1 MCRWGITMESEASE
15 VEPPLRIAVVG
26 PCASGKSTLIEA
38 LRTAGYEARHT
49 AQEHSYIPAMWQR
62 ISKPDV
68 LIYLDV
74 SYEVARARRPTL
86 DGGPERLA
94 VQHRRLAHARQYCH
108 LYLDTS
114 QLTPEQV
121 HDKVFGFLAF
131 GGFRP
136 KGKIAYTNS

>member
-1 MCRWGITMESEASE
+1 MESES
-15 VEPPLRIAVVG
+15 EPPLRIAVVG
-26 PCASGKSTLIEA
+26 PCSSGKSTLVDA
-38 LRTAGYEARHT
+38 LRAAGYDARHT
-49 AQEHSYIPAMWQR
+49 AQEHSYVPAMWQR

-94 VQHRRLAHARQYCH
+94 VQRQRLAHARQHCH

-121 HDKVFGFLAF
+121 HDNVFGFLSVKNFPPNRAMT
-131 GGFRP
+131 
-136 KGKIAYTNS
+136 Y

>member
-1 MCRWGITMESEASE
+1 
-15 VEPPLRIAVVG
+15 
-26 PCASGKSTLIEA
+26 
-38 LRTAGYEARHT
+38 
-49 AQEHSYIPAMWQR
+49 MWQR

-94 VQHRRLAHARQYCH
+94 VQRQRLAHARQHCH

-121 HDKVFGFLAF
+121 HDNVFGFLSVKNFPPNRAMT
-131 GGFRP
+131 
-136 KGKIAYTNS
+136 Y